1 MVGTVLAT
9 SPGLLAQN
17 TVAVTWRPARHKQ
30 DDWLDKLP
38 GQHRVVFD
46 TNTAD
51 GMGLALL
58 FARNY
63 YFASQQGYQLQNRD
77 LAVVIVARHRST
89 AFAFNSAMWAKY
101 GKQLSEHS
109 MFVEPNTKEPPK
121 VNFYNTET
129 EQTPAFIDWLVQ
141 RGAHFAVCQMSTQ
154 TIAYNIATAT
164 NSDQAKIVEELSAN
178 LVGNS
183 HPVTAG
189 IVTVTRAQERGYA
202 FVHGS

>member
-1 MVGTVLAT
+1 
-9 SPGLLAQN
+9 
-17 TVAVTWRPARHKQ
+17 
-30 DDWLDKLP
+30 
-38 GQHRVVFD
+38 
-46 TNTAD
+46 
-51 GMGLALL
+51 
-58 FARNY
+58 
-63 YFASQQGYQLQNRD
+63 
-77 LAVVIVARHRST
+77 
-89 AFAFNSAMWAKY
+89 
-101 GKQLSEHS
+101 
-109 MFVEPNTKEPPK
+109 